1 MSDTKYNGWT
11 NYETWRVSVEMIDGF
26 DPNDHG
32 FSGLSSHDKTDVYD
46 LSTYLKQYVEECLFA
61 YTDIKPLLV
70 EDYARAFLQNVNWYE
85 IAKHM
90 IEDYIAENQE

>member
-46 LSTYLKQYVEECLFA
+46 LSKYLKQYVEECLFA
-61 YTDIKPLLV
+61 YTDNKPSLV
-70 EDYARAFLQNVNWYE
+70 EDYARAFLRNVNWSE
-85 IAKHM
+85 IAAHL
-90 IEDYIAENQE
+90 IEDYSETN

>member
-1 MSDTKYNGWT
+1 MADTTYNGWA

-61 YTDIKPLLV
+61 YTDIKPSLV

-85 IAKHM
+85 IAAHLIK
-90 IEDYIAENQE
+90 DYSETN